1 MRELQMPVLEI
12 GMCSC
17 KTPDCNLRVLPSSH
31 ILDIFSPS
39 LLSPSSPW
47 PSAPPPPSS
56 SSQLPSPCHHYSP
69 EKKADDNDT
78 QTHNNEDHAPG
89 DIVVAL
95 ITDVAAFVLV

>member
-1 MRELQMPVLEI
+1 MPVLKI

-17 KTPDCNLRVLPSSH
+17 KTPDCNLGVLPSSH

-56 SSQLPSPCHHYSP
+56 SSRLPSPCHHYSP
-69 EKKADDNDT
+69 EKKADENDT
-78 QTHNNEDHAPG
+78 QTHNNEVTDPAPENV
-89 DIVVAL
+89 VVAL
-95 ITDVAAFVLV
+95 ITDVEAFVLV